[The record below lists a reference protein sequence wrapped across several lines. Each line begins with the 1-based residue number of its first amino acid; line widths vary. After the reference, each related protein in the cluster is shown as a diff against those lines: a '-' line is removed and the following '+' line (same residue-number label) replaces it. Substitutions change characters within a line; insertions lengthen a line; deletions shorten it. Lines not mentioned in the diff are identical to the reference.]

1 MNKESGRY
9 NENMIYVRIRE
20 LFGNY
25 KTIFET
31 FGQKRFGNFFGQ
43 SNN

>member
-9 NENMIYVRIRE
+9 NENMIYTQKILVTKK
-20 LFGNY
+20 LFLKLLV
-25 KTIFET
+25 KTL
-31 FGQKRFGNFFGQ
+31 FGNFFGQ